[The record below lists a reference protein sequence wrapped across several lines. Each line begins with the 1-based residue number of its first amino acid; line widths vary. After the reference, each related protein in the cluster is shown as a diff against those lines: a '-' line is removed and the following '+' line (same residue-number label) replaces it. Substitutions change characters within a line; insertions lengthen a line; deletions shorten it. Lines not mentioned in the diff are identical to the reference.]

1 MWEMLITFNKICLV
15 LTYNAEWCAA
25 SGEKKREMGGEGKG
39 SGNGTSQPA
48 AHLPLFPP
56 AGLTIP
62 LRTQ

>member
-1 MWEMLITFNKICLV
+1 MLITFNKICLV

-25 SGEKKREMGGEGKG
+25 SGEKKGEMGGGVG
-39 SGNGTSQPA
+39 RTVAGAFSFA

-56 AGLTIP
+56 AAPAIP

>member
-1 MWEMLITFNKICLV
+1 MLITFNKICLV

-25 SGEKKREMGGEGKG
+25 SGEKKGEMGGGLG
-39 SGNGTSQPA
+39 RTVAGAFPLA

-62 LRTQ
+62 LRTL